1 MGKRRKVCSPS
12 QEGPSDG
19 DICAELKEFIVSE
32 NSKCVKEIR
41 DSNDRRIAAVEE
53 SLSFAMDSLTAM
65 SERQRSADIDI
76 LQLQRETAELRR
88 RLQHLELSEDREQQE
103 KRLTSLVFSGPAL
116 QSKTSR
122 EDAARLIRSLVQQRM
137 EHALDSAQ
145 VKAMIRLRNGRVLID
160 FTTAAPGSDRDV
172 LFRNKTKL
180 KGTGLFVAESLTPRR
195 QAMFSDLLRMKKE
208 GIIFSVFTRSGVIL
222 ACRSRDSAPIR
233 ITDPEA
239 TVSAVSAVGCGL
251 RCEAQTPQ
259 ECSGFIYRP
268 DDGTCRL
275 FSGDCRGPAANSSQ
289 LITERYRARVVSAGS
304 TDRCA
309 CPAGFSRCAGR
320 CLQRLN
326 TEVNYTTAESQ
337 CAALGA
343 HLAVPRSDEENQCA
357 TELADAAAWLGVVQ
371 VPGVDGQYRGADGC
385 GTVPVMD
392 RWADQQPDKVAFG
405 VVEELVV
412 LLGPGSE
419 YGWPGWHDNPASA
432 AWPPLCQL
440 ALSYQLNCL

>member
-1 MGKRRKVCSPS
+1 MCSPS

-53 SLSFAMDSLTAM
+53 SLSFAMDSLTAI

-88 RLQHLELSEDREQQE
+88 RLQQLELSEDREQQE

-137 EHALDSAQ
+137 EHVLDSAQ

-160 FTTAAPGSDRDV
+160 FTTATPGSDRDV

-195 QAMFSDLLRMKKE
+195 QAMFSDLLRLKKE

-233 ITDPEA
+233 IADPEA
-239 TVSAVSAVGCGL
+239 VRQLAEAGAARDPAAAQGRAQAATGGGVSSGPRTEGWRPELERERRTSELGGAVERGAPSPSGASRSAVPGSHPGPGG
-251 RCEAQTPQ
+251 
-259 ECSGFIYRP
+259 S
-268 DDGTCRL
+268 DD
-275 FSGDCRGPAANSSQ
+275 AANRRRVCSTSSS
-289 LITERYRARVVSAGS
+289 LLECARGTPVS
-304 TDRCA
+304 
-309 CPAGFSRCAGR
+309 
-320 CLQRLN
+320 LVRLSPPL
-326 TEVNYTTAESQ
+326 EPVS
-337 CAALGA
+337 
-343 HLAVPRSDEENQCA
+343 P
-357 TELADAAAWLGVVQ
+357 ADAAATADRSAGGGDCGLAGARDCSVS
-371 VPGVDGQYRGADGC
+371 PGVRPAAARPAGTDDLETPMDVTSGAAPP
-385 GTVPVMD
+385 PVT
-392 RWADQQPDKVAFG
+392 AQ
-405 VVEELVV
+405 
-412 LLGPGSE
+412 
-419 YGWPGWHDNPASA
+419 ASGG
-432 AWPPLCQL
+432 
-440 ALSYQLNCL
+440 NGRR